1 MLGSLSGA
9 EQSRG
14 GPRPDSDGERQ
25 QRRAFGRRSSYRTRR
40 GRGSTMPAV
49 GGAPSPFP
57 TTPTLPH
64 GASSTAAAGTMRGYG
79 ERRRQHGGVHVAHV
93 QRGEEVTHRRDTSVG
108 RRGGGARLVR
118 TMEGDGRVGEGRR
131 GELRRRTREG
141 DVRLRWPWRA
151 PRCGPSQGEERQNE
165 ARRER
170 LVRREQRRHGRG
182 MQGRLNRVACGEE
195 RGCHGQRP
203 AEGCLA
209 VEVGEGWRELSLIP
223 YWKLKNSN

>member
-1 MLGSLSGA
+1 
-9 EQSRG
+9 
-14 GPRPDSDGERQ
+14 
-25 QRRAFGRRSSYRTRR
+25 
-40 GRGSTMPAV
+40 MPAV

-64 GASSTAAAGTMRGYG
+64 GARSTAARWNYARLWGTAAPTRGRARG
-79 ERRRQHGGVHVAHV
+79 ARTTRGGGRPSPRHQRRQAWWCGSASAYYGG
-93 QRGEEVTHRRDTSVG
+93 RRA
-108 RRGGGARLVR
+108 RRGGC
-118 TMEGDGRVGEGRR
+118 R

-141 DVRLRWPWRA
+141 DVRLRWPWSA

-170 LVRREQRRHGRG
+170 LVRREQRRHDRG
-182 MQGRLNRVACGEE
+182 MQGRLNRAACGEE

-209 VEVGEGWRELSLIP
+209 VEVGEGWRELGLIP

>member
-1 MLGSLSGA
+1 M
-9 EQSRG
+9 
-14 GPRPDSDGERQ
+14 
-25 QRRAFGRRSSYRTRR
+25 GRVV
-40 GRGSTMPAV
+40 PQ
-49 GGAPSPFP
+49 P
-57 TTPTLPH
+57 
-64 GASSTAAAGTMRGYG
+64 AGTMRGYG

-118 TMEGDGRVGEGRR
+118 TMEGDRRVGEGRR

-209 VEVGEGWRELSLIP
+209 VEVGEGWRELGLIP